1 MAARISG
8 GISTR
13 TVPTVTFE
21 TPRNDLVL
29 DVRGIVVPVPDGNLV
44 SVLNTPVILY
54 PENKPATLNQL
65 WRWVQITADE
75 GRIVSALNPKLVLD
89 VKGNPI
95 PSKASGAKLV
105 VYTVNTPITANQ
117 IWFRSPV
124 ETIR

>member
-1 MAARISG
+1 
-8 GISTR
+8 
-13 TVPTVTFE
+13 
-21 TPRNDLVL
+21 
-29 DVRGIVVPVPDGNLV
+29 VPDGNLV

-65 WRWVQITADE
+65 WRWAQITADE

-95 PSKASGAKLV
+95 PSKASGTKLV

-117 IWFRSPV
+117 IWFRSRV
-124 ETIR
+124 EIIH